1 MLFKIKKKFTIIDIL
16 IKKDIKKNIFKVLHF
31 FFIVSLIYNSQN
43 SKAPHYEEVI
53 IFISFE
59 LFGIIVFYSIKE
71 YIISLENKINLYLLF
86 CFLLVEIFKYFD
98 DIGIEFL
105 FNATLINT
113 FISIIILFIYF
124 IVKKDS
130 FYLILLIVELFWFTI
145 FLFFNLLSS
154 SPDLGN
160 YDINLQTILGV
171 YILGIFLYVK
181 LFKKNEHIKE
191 KEKNLNF

>member
-1 MLFKIKKKFTIIDIL
+1 MKKYSIFTL
-16 IKKDIKKNIFKVLHF
+16 LHF
-31 FFIVSLIYNSQN
+31 FIIFFLTYGVQKLKNPYYCEI
-43 SKAPHYEEVI
+43 I

-59 LFGIIVFYSIKE
+59 LFGIIVFYSVKE

-105 FNATLINT
+105 FNATLINI
-113 FISIIILFIYF
+113 FIFIIILFIYF
-124 IVKKDS
+124 MVKKDS

>member
-1 MLFKIKKKFTIIDIL
+1 MKKYTIFTL
-16 IKKDIKKNIFKVLHF
+16 LHF
-31 FFIVSLIYNSQN
+31 FIIFFLTYGVQKLKNPYYCEI
-43 SKAPHYEEVI
+43 I

-181 LFKKNEHIKE
+181 LLKKNEHIKE

>member
-1 MLFKIKKKFTIIDIL
+1 MKKYTIFTL
-16 IKKDIKKNIFKVLHF
+16 LHF
-31 FFIVSLIYNSQN
+31 FIIFFLTYGVQKLKNPYYCEI
-43 SKAPHYEEVI
+43 I

-181 LFKKNEHIKE
+181 LFKKMSI
-191 KEKNLNF
+191 

>member
-1 MLFKIKKKFTIIDIL
+1 MKKYTIFTL
-16 IKKDIKKNIFKVLHF
+16 LHF
-31 FFIVSLIYNSQN
+31 FIIFFLTYGVQKLKNPYYCEI
-43 SKAPHYEEVI
+43 I

-145 FLFFNLLSS
+145 FLFYSLM
-154 SPDLGN
+154 
-160 YDINLQTILGV
+160 I
-171 YILGIFLYVK
+171 
-181 LFKKNEHIKE
+181 
-191 KEKNLNF
+191 